1 MRPGGTCLAHSRSV
15 RGSLFSSRD
24 AEGTL
29 HAARCMWLRSTLR
42 EQSQR
47 TAMATAA
54 RCVFGSKML
63 GGFSRHG
70 GVLCSRR
77 SASVPRT
84 VRGQMHHIPLLR
96 KTARDIRE
104 NCCALLRACKGPLGE
119 PDAPFPRTRNVLV
132 PNGLPRI
139 TCRQSAAGTVLC
151 PTIPAVQQPS
161 AYSKPSSCLRSWGG
175 GKRASYGGVDMPL
188 MLRAQ
193 RPRRLRSAP
202 RRSRSRRSP
211 PAGHTTE

>member
-1 MRPGGTCLAHSRSV
+1 MQT
-15 RGSLFSSRD
+15 
-24 AEGTL
+24 GTL
-29 HAARCMWLRSTLR
+29 HAARCMWLCSTLR

-63 GGFSRHG
+63 GEFSRHG
-70 GVLCSRR
+70 GALCSRR

-96 KTARDIRE
+96 KTAPEHPRE
-104 NCCALLRACKGPLGE
+104 LLCTTSSCQEPLGE
-119 PDAPFPRTRNVLV
+119 PDVPFPRARNVLV

-161 AYSKPSSCLRSWGG
+161 AYSKPSSSLRSWGG

-193 RPRRLRSAP
+193 RPRRLRAAP

-211 PAGHTTE
+211 PAGHTTG